1 MDQQKIGSF
10 LKELRKEKH
19 MTQEQLAEA
28 LGVSGRTVSRWETGR
43 NLPDLDLLMLLAD
56 YQGVA
61 LQELLDGEREEDAMD
76 KKLEETVVKVADY
89 SNQEK
94 HQLARRMCLLFI
106 AGAALFTLYL
116 VWVAAGEPA
125 AWEKVAS
132 CALGFAYGM
141 MLVGILYT
149 SGRLAR
155 LRALK
160 LRLLKRL
167 RGRE

>member
-19 MTQEQLAEA
+19 ATQEQLAEA

-43 NLPDLDLLMLLAD
+43 SLPDLDLLMLLAD
-56 YQGVA
+56 YHGVE
-61 LQELLDGEREEDAMD
+61 LRELLDGERKEKTMD
-76 KKLEETVVKVADY
+76 KELKDTVVKVADY
-89 SNQEK
+89 SNREK
-94 HQLARRMCLLFI
+94 HQLTRRMCALFI

-125 AWEKVAS
+125 AWEKIAS

-141 MLVGILYT
+141 MLVGVLYT

-160 LRLLKRL
+160 LRLLKGL
-167 RGRE
+167 RGGK

>member
-19 MTQEQLAEA
+19 ATQEQLAEV

-43 NLPDLDLLMLLAD
+43 SLPDLDLLMLLAD
-56 YQGVA
+56 YHGVE
-61 LQELLDGEREEDAMD
+61 LRELLDGERKENTMD
-76 KKLEETVVKVADY
+76 KHLEETVVKVADY

-94 HQLARRMCLLFI
+94 HKLARRMCLLFV

-116 VWVAAGEPA
+116 VWMAAGRPA
-125 AWEKVAS
+125 AWEKFAS
-132 CALGFAYGM
+132 RALGFAYGM
-141 MLVGILYT
+141 ILVGVLYT
-149 SGRLAR
+149 SGHLAR

-160 LRLLKRL
+160 LRLLKGL
-167 RGRE
+167 RGGK

>member
-10 LKELRKEKH
+10 LRELRKEKP

-43 NLPDLDLLMLLAD
+43 SLPDLEVLMILAD
-56 YQGVA
+56 YHGVA
-61 LQELLDGEREEDAMD
+61 LRELLDGERKEPKMNKE
-76 KKLEETVVKVADY
+76 LEETVVKAADY

-94 HQLARRMCLLFI
+94 RRLARRMCGLFI
-106 AGAALFTLYL
+106 VGAALFTLYL
-116 VWVAAGEPA
+116 AWAAAGAPA
-125 AWEKVAS
+125 AWEKAAS

-141 MLVGILYT
+141 MLVGVLYT
-149 SGRLAR
+149 SGQLAR

>member
-19 MTQEQLAEA
+19 MTQEQLAEV

-43 NLPDLDLLMLLAD
+43 SLPDLDLLMLLAD
-56 YQGVA
+56 YHGVE
-61 LQELLDGEREEDAMD
+61 LRELLDGERKEKTMD
-76 KKLEETVVKVADY
+76 KELEETVVKVADY
-89 SNQEK
+89 SNREK
-94 HQLARRMCLLFI
+94 HQLTRRMCALFI

-125 AWEKVAS
+125 AWEKFAS

-141 MLVGILYT
+141 ILVGVLYT
-149 SGRLAR
+149 SGHLAR

-160 LRLLKRL
+160 LRLLKGL
-167 RGRE
+167 RGGK

>member
-10 LKELRKEKH
+10 FKELRKEKH
-19 MTQEQLAEA
+19 VTQEQLAEA

-43 NLPDLDLLMLLAD
+43 SLPDLDLLMLL
-56 YQGVA
+56 GVE
-61 LQELLDGEREEDAMD
+61 LRELLDGERKENTMD
-76 KKLEETVVKVADY
+76 KELEETVVKVADY

-94 HQLARRMCLLFI
+94 HQLARRMCALFI

-125 AWEKVAS
+125 AWEKFAS

-141 MLVGILYT
+141 MLVGVLYT
-149 SGRLAR
+149 SGHLAR
-155 LRALK
+155 FRALK
-160 LRLLKRL
+160 LRLLKGL
-167 RGRE
+167 RGGE

>member
-1 MDQQKIGSF
+1 MDQQKIGGF
-10 LKELRKEKH
+10 LRELRKKKQV
-19 MTQEQLAEA
+19 TQEQLA
-28 LGVSGRTVSRWETGR
+28 GVSGRTVSRWETGR
-43 NLPDLDLLMLLAD
+43 SLPDLEVLMILAD
-56 YQGVA
+56 YHGVA
-61 LQELLDGEREEDAMD
+61 LRELLDGERKEPKMNKE
-76 KKLEETVVKVADY
+76 LEETVVKAADY

-94 HQLARRMCLLFI
+94 RRLARRMCGLFI

-116 VWVAAGEPA
+116 VWAAAGAPA
-125 AWEKVAS
+125 AWESAAS

-141 MLVGILYT
+141 MLVGVLYT
-149 SGRLAR
+149 SGQLAR

>member
-19 MTQEQLAEA
+19 VTQEQLAEA

-43 NLPDLDLLMLLAD
+43 SLPDLDLLMLLAD
-56 YQGVA
+56 YYGVE
-61 LQELLDGEREEDAMD
+61 LRELLDGERKEKTMD
-76 KKLEETVVKVADY
+76 KELKETVVKVADY

-94 HQLARRMCLLFI
+94 HQLARRMCALFI

-116 VWVAAGEPA
+116 VWMAAGEPV
-125 AWEKVAS
+125 AWEKIAS

-141 MLVGILYT
+141 MLVGVLYT

-160 LRLLKRL
+160 LRLLKGL
-167 RGRE
+167 RGGE

>member
-10 LKELRKEKH
+10 LRELRKEKH

-43 NLPDLDLLMLLAD
+43 SLPDLDLLMLLAD
-56 YQGVA
+56 YHEVA
-61 LQELLDGEREEDAMD
+61 LRELLDGKRKENTMD
-76 KKLEETVVKVADY
+76 KHLEETVVKVADY

-94 HQLARRMCLLFI
+94 HKLARRMCLLFV

-116 VWVAAGEPA
+116 VWMAAGEPA
-125 AWEKVAS
+125 AWESAAS

-141 MLVGILYT
+141 MLVGVLYT

-160 LRLLKRL
+160 LRLLKRMQ
-167 RGRE
+167 GGE

>member
-56 YQGVA
+56 YHGVA
-61 LQELLDGEREEDAMD
+61 LRELLDGEREEDAMD
-76 KKLEETVVKVADY
+76 RKLEETVVKVADY